1 MVFIPTCLL
10 VKYGWHT
17 PHIRITKRINR
28 PSRSAS
34 ASFEEKNKEEKKRRK
49 KNACILAL
57 ELLSKKNGSPG
68 TKQGLPRIMN
78 ELTKAFGKLKQG
90 DYGGA
95 LKQVQ
100 QQVKKV
106 ALDMTDLEVVVEEAT
121 NLEPWGPHGKL
132 LARIAKEAGQSEE
145 NFREVMGVLVD
156 RISCAWKKPK
166 HWRMAYKSLLVLDY
180 IIKNGPEQ
188 VVGELTDDESM
199 DIFHDL
205 EKFVFVGED
214 LRDYGINVRK
224 RAQDIAALLNDPEVC
239 HNRFFFF
246 FFFFSN

>member
-1 MVFIPTCLL
+1 
-10 VKYGWHT
+10 
-17 PHIRITKRINR
+17 
-28 PSRSAS
+28 
-34 ASFEEKNKEEKKRRK
+34 
-49 KNACILAL
+49 
-57 ELLSKKNGSPG
+57 
-68 TKQGLPRIMN
+68 MN

-132 LARIAKEAGQSEE
+132 LSRIAKEAGQSEE

-246 FFFFSN
+246 FFFFFFLFSN

>member
-1 MVFIPTCLL
+1 MAHAAHSHHQADSPAVQ
-10 VKYGWHT
+10 KG
-17 PHIRITKRINR
+17 
-28 PSRSAS
+28 S

-49 KNACILAL
+49 ENACILAL